1 MLEVCSPVGV
11 IESLTRSWRTTEN
24 NVYLQKVDAFK
35 KQLGSTYGAGGI
47 REVSGVYVA
56 LWFIL

>member
-1 MLEVCSPVGV
+1 MGV